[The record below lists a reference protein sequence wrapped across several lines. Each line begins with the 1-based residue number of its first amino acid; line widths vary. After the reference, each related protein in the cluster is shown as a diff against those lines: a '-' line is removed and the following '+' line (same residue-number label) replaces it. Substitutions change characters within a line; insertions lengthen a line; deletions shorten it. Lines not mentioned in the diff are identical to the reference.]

1 MSAPGRREE
10 GLLAHL
16 VRAAVAR
23 PFVAFALLALGLLEG
38 ARSFGSLPRDV
49 FPDLATPV
57 FNVIIQAPTMGSEE
71 IERRVAMPLERALT
85 GLPGLRRI
93 RSVCQSGI
101 VQTTVEL
108 DPDADYFRA
117 RQLVGERVAIAA
129 SAFPEEVE
137 APLVSG
143 VSARLNEVLELVLEW
158 SPEHEATP
166 DDLLALR
173 DFAEVQ
179 LRNRIVAVPGV
190 GGFDVVGGELRELSV
205 RVDPVRMRSRG
216 VGFDEIAE
224 AARGATSLSSA
235 GVVPDGEIE
244 WAIALDASA
253 DSTEAVGRTVVAL
266 PGGVPVRLG
275 DVATV
280 VESGA
285 FRRGIARHRGHEV
298 AHIRIVKQVGADAVS
313 VSRGVHAALEDLRL
327 PEGLSL
333 SVTYDQADLVEESLS
348 GVGRAVGLG
357 AIFVVLVI
365 VLLLGDFRAAM
376 VVAVGIPVSVVLALA
391 ILGRAGHGLN
401 TMTLGGLAIAVGLLV
416 DAAIIVV
423 ENAAHRLGLEPAPT
437 RAARL
442 EIVTEAAAEMAR
454 PITFATLVVMAVF
467 VPLFGVPGVEGRMYG
482 ALAMSVVAA
491 MGAALFVALCAT
503 PTAAGLVM
511 RSRRRDEAAP
521 AEKEPDGFLV
531 ARLKRAYAPALDFA
545 FRRPLVIQLGGAL
558 VTVPVLW
565 LGTTV
570 GTDFVPHLD
579 EGYLMLEAAVAPEAT
594 LATGDALTSAVE
606 DAAWSVDGVVDVTRR
621 TGRGEGT
628 EDPMLHTFSD
638 VLVRLAADRSRT
650 DQEIEEE
657 IRTRIE
663 ATAPGVQVL
672 FTSPLQMRI
681 DEGLGGSPADLSLR
695 IFGPDLSVLGRYARL
710 AVERLDTTE
719 GFADVRADTSA
730 ESPELSVHFD
740 RDALLRAGVTP
751 VRAIETVQAAMV
763 GRSVGT
769 VFRSGRPMDVRVRAL
784 DALLASPAVLA
795 ALPIEVAGEDEPGG
809 RPLVPLS
816 RLARIEAHTA
826 PSVIRREA
834 GTRRIAVEAS
844 VVGTD
849 LGTAAER
856 ARAIARGLDLPDG
869 YFADVGGRIQSQEAS
884 SGALGVAVGL
894 ALALVL
900 ILLYLAIGN
909 LLETLTILLTV
920 PSALVG
926 GVVALILSGETWNVS
941 SLVGL
946 LGLFGIAVQNGLVLV
961 TQTRA
966 LRAEGRGTRE
976 ALREASLGRVRPKL
990 MTAGTAILG
999 LLPLV
1004 VLPLRGVELER
1015 PLALV
1020 MIGGLVTSTL
1030 FTLLVLPTFLDRALA
1045 VGARH
1050 VEAA

>member
-1 MSAPGRREE
+1 MMHTTTQRDE
-10 GLLAHL
+10 GLLARL

-57 FNVIIQAPTMGSEE
+57 FNVIVQAPTMGSEE

-117 RQLVGERVAIAA
+117 RQLVGERVALAA
-129 SAFPEEVE
+129 GGFPEGVE
-137 APLVSG
+137 SPLVSG
-143 VSARLNEVLELVLEW
+143 VSARLNEVIELVLEW
-158 SPEHEATP
+158 RDGAPVE
-166 DDLLALR
+166 DLLALR

-179 LRNRIVAVPGV
+179 LRSRIVSVPGV

-205 RVDPVRMRSRG
+205 RADPVRMRARG
-216 VGFDEIAE
+216 VGFDEVAE
-224 AARGATSLSSA
+224 AARGATAVSSA

-253 DSTEAVGRTVVAL
+253 ESPEAVGRTVVAM
-266 PGGVPVRLG
+266 PGGVPVRIA

-280 VESGA
+280 VETGA
-285 FRRGIARHRGHEV
+285 FRRGIARHRGREV
-298 AHIRIVKQVGADAVS
+298 VHVRIIKQIGADAVS
-313 VSRGVHAALEDLRL
+313 VSRGVHAALGDLRL
-327 PEGLSL
+327 PEGIDL
-333 SVTYDQADLVEESLS
+333 SVTYDQAELVEEALS

-423 ENAAHRLGLEPAPT
+423 ENAAHRLGLEPAPN

-454 PITFATLVVMAVF
+454 PITFATLVVIAVF

-482 ALAMSVVAA
+482 ALAMSVVSA
-491 MGAALFVALCAT
+491 MGAALFVALTAT

-511 RSRRRDEAAP
+511 RSRRPSAGDAP
-521 AEKEPDGFLV
+521 EPEPDGFLV
-531 ARLKRAYAPALDFA
+531 GRLKRAYAPALDFA
-545 FRRPLVIQLGGAL
+545 FRRPLVIQLGGVAI
-558 VTVPVLW
+558 TVPVLW
-565 LGTTV
+565 LGTMV

-579 EGYLMLEAAVAPEAT
+579 EGYLMLEAAAAPEAT
-594 LATGDALTSAVE
+594 LATGDMLTSAVE
-606 DAAWSVDGVVDVTRR
+606 EAAWQTDGVLDVTRR

-638 VLVRLAADRSRT
+638 VLVRLETERSRS
-650 DQEIEEE
+650 DREIEADLRARLAEH
-657 IRTRIE
+657 
-663 ATAPGVQVL
+663 APGAQVL

-695 IFGPDLSVLGRYARL
+695 IFGPDLAVLGHYAGIAVARL
-710 AVERLDTTE
+710 NSTE

-730 ESPELSVHFD
+730 ESPELSVNFD
-740 RDALLRAGVTP
+740 RDALLRLGVTP
-751 VRAIETVQAAMV
+751 VAAIETVQAAMV
-763 GRSVGT
+763 GRPVGT
-769 VFRSGRPMDVRVRAL
+769 IFRAGRAMDVRVRAL
-784 DALLASPAVLA
+784 DPLLASPATLA
-795 ALPIEVAGEDEPGG
+795 ALPIEVGAHDGAG
-809 RPLVPLS
+809 RALVPLS
-816 RLARIEAHTA
+816 RLARIASHTA

-849 LGTAAER
+849 LGTAAAR
-856 ARAIARGLDLPDG
+856 ARAIARSLELPDG
-869 YFADVGGRIQSQEAS
+869 YFADVGGRIESQEAS
-884 SGALGVAVGL
+884 SGALGVAV

-900 ILLYLAIGN
+900 VLVLLYLAIGN
-909 LLETLTILLTV
+909 LTETLTILLTV

-926 GVVALILSGETWNVS
+926 GVVALLLSGETWNVS

-966 LRAEGRGTRE
+966 LRAEGKGTRQ
-976 ALREASLGRVRPKL
+976 ALREASIGRVRPKL

-1045 VGARH
+1045 WLERSP
-1050 VEAA
+1050 EAA

>member
-1 MSAPGRREE
+1 MSGPARPEE
-10 GLLAHL
+10 GLLSRL

-57 FNVIIQAPTMGSEE
+57 FNVIVQAPTMGSEE

-101 VQTTVEL
+101 AQTTVEL

-117 RQLVGERVAIAA
+117 RQLVGERVALAA
-129 SAFPEEVE
+129 GGFPEEVE
-137 APLVSG
+137 PPLVSG
-143 VSARLNEVLELVLEW
+143 VSARLNEVIELVLEW
-158 SPEHEATP
+158 GEGAAA

-179 LRNRIVAVPGV
+179 LRSRIVSVPGV

-205 RVDPVRMRSRG
+205 RADPVRMRARG
-216 VGFDEIAE
+216 VSFDEVAE
-224 AARGATSLSSA
+224 AARGATSLASA

-253 DSTEAVGRTVVAL
+253 ESPEAVGRTVVAM
-266 PGGVPVRLG
+266 PGGVPVRIA

-285 FRRGIARHRGHEV
+285 FRRGIARHRGREV
-298 AHIRIVKQVGADAVS
+298 VHVRIIKQIGADAVS
-313 VSRGVHAALEDLRL
+313 VSRGVHAALGELRL
-327 PEGLSL
+327 PDGLDL
-333 SVTYDQADLVEESLS
+333 AVTYDQAELVEEALS

-454 PITFATLVVMAVF
+454 PITFATLVVIAVF

-482 ALAMSVVAA
+482 ALAMSVVSA
-491 MGAALFVALCAT
+491 MGAALFVALTAT
-503 PTAAGLVM
+503 PTAAGWLM
-511 RSRRRDEAAP
+511 RSRRHASADAP
-521 AEKEPDGFLV
+521 EQEPDGFLV
-531 ARLKRAYAPALDFA
+531 GRLKRAYAPALDFA
-545 FRRPLVIQLGGAL
+545 FRRPLVIQLGGAAI
-558 VTVPVLW
+558 TVPVLW
-565 LGTTV
+565 LGTMV

-579 EGYLMLEAAVAPEAT
+579 EGYLMLESAVAPEAT
-594 LATGDALTSAVE
+594 LATGDTISNGVE
-606 DAAWSVDGVVDVTRR
+606 EAAWQTEGVLDVTRR

-638 VLVRLAADRSRT
+638 VLVRLEADRTRT
-650 DQEIEEE
+650 DREIEEDL
-657 IRTRIE
+657 RARL
-663 ATAPGVQVL
+663 ADLAPGTQVL

-695 IFGPDLSVLGRYARL
+695 IFGPELAVLAHYAGIATARL
-710 AVERLDTTE
+710 NGTA

-740 RDALLRAGVTP
+740 RDALLRLGVTP
-751 VRAIETVQAAMV
+751 LAAIETVQAAMV
-763 GRSVGT
+763 GRPVGT
-769 VFRSGRPMDVRVRAL
+769 VFRAGRAMDVRVRAL
-784 DALLASPAVLA
+784 DPLRASPATLA
-795 ALPIEVAGEDEPGG
+795 ALPIEVGATGEDGA
-809 RPLVPLS
+809 RALVPLS
-816 RLARIEAHTA
+816 RLSRIETHTA

-844 VVGTD
+844 VIGTD
-849 LGTAAER
+849 LGTAAAR
-856 ARAIARGLDLPDG
+856 ARAIAHDLDLPEG
-869 YFADVGGRIQSQEAS
+869 YFADVGGRIESQES
-884 SGALGVAVGL
+884 SSEALGVAV

-900 ILLYLAIGN
+900 VLVLLYLAIGN
-909 LLETLTILLTV
+909 LTETLTILLTV

-926 GVVALILSGETWNVS
+926 GVVALLLSGETWNVS

-966 LRAEGRGTRE
+966 LRAEGKGTRQ
-976 ALREASLGRVRPKL
+976 ALREASIGRVRPKL

-1045 VGARH
+1045 WLDRSP
-1050 VEAA
+1050 EAA